1 MLTLREVSKSFM
13 AGTADTVRALDRVNL
28 VLQPGDFV
36 TVIGSNGA
44 GKSTLLNVI
53 AGLVPPSAGRIE
65 LDGADITLAPVH
77 RRSALIGRVA
87 QNPLESTCAS
97 MSIAENLAM
106 AARRGSARGLR
117 RAVTATRAEAFR
129 RRLASVGLGL
139 EQRIDARVGTLSGG
153 QRQAIALLMAT
164 SAAPRLLLLDE
175 HLANLDPRTAGLVM
189 ALTGR
194 LVAEAALTTLMVTH
208 NLAEAIRWGDRLIM
222 MHEGRIAFE
231 VRGADKAAL
240 SVGELID
247 RFHAA
252 VGAELVEDRV
262 LLNGTANHAN
272 HANVWPPP

>member
-1 MLTLREVSKSFM
+1 MLALREVSKTFM
-13 AGTADTVRALDRVNL
+13 AGTADAVRALDRVSL
-28 VLQPGDFV
+28 VLEPGDFV
-36 TVIGSNGA
+36 TIIGSNGA
-44 GKSTLLNVI
+44 GKSTLLN
-53 AGLVPPSAGRIE
+53 ALGGLVLPDSGRIE
-65 LDGADITLAPVH
+65 LDGADITQAPVH
-77 RRSALIGRVA
+77 RRGALIGRVA

-106 AARRGSARGLR
+106 AARRGETRGLR
-117 RAVTATRAEAFR
+117 RAVTLARADEFR

-139 EQRIDARVGTLSGG
+139 EQRIDARIGTLSGG

-175 HLANLDPRTAGLVM
+175 HLANLDPRTSGVVM

-208 NLAEAIRWGDRLIM
+208 NMAEAIRWGNRLIM

-231 VRGADKAAL
+231 VRGAEKAAL
-240 SVGELID
+240 TVAGLID

-252 VGAELVEDRV
+252 VGTDLVDDRV
-262 LLNGTANHAN
+262 LLGGS
-272 HANVWPPP
+272 V